1 MLPTPFPILFSNM
14 DFLQQ
19 FLGGSGLADGEFGMK
34 ALTLSLASAFIF
46 SQVLAL
52 TYARTH
58 AGLSYSKTFTQALVL
73 VSMVATMVMFVI
85 GNSLV
90 TAFGLLGALAI
101 IRFRNNLK
109 DTRDT
114 VFIFFSLV
122 LGMAVGGQRVPEG
135 ALATLLFCATV
146 WFLHLTNF
154 GARSGFD
161 GHLRCRL
168 IPEAEG
174 FLSQILEAHCLRT
187 HRISTSHSAEAVEIV
202 FEVSLRDHEG
212 GQAFLSQIRAAEGV
226 EDAGLV
232 LRDALQEA

>member
-1 MLPTPFPILFSNM
+1 M

-19 FLGGSGLADGEFGMK
+19 FLGVGDLSDGEFGMK
-34 ALTLSLASAFIF
+34 SLVLSLASAFVF
-46 SQVLAL
+46 SQVLAV

-58 AGLSYSKTFTQALVL
+58 TGLSYSKSFTQSLVL

-154 GARSGFD
+154 GVRGGFD

-168 IPEAEG
+168 VPEAEI
-174 FLSQILEAHCLRT
+174 FLGKILDAHCLRT
-187 HRISTSHSAEAVEIV
+187 HRISTSHSAEAIEMV
-202 FEVSLRDHEG
+202 FEVSLRDQDG
-212 GQAFLSQIRAAEGV
+212 GQAFLSKIRSAEGV
-226 EDAGLV
+226 QDAGLV
-232 LRDALQEA
+232 LRDTLQEA

>member
-1 MLPTPFPILFSNM
+1 MLPTPPPTSFFSM

-34 ALTLSLASAFIF
+34 ALALSLASAFVF
-46 SQVLAL
+46 SQVLAV

-58 AGLSYSKTFTQALVL
+58 AGLSYSKSFTQSLVL

-146 WFLHLTNF
+146 WFLHLTDF
-154 GARSGFD
+154 GLRGGFD

-168 IPEAEG
+168 VPEAER
-174 FLSQILEAHCLRT
+174 FLGQILDAHCLRT
-187 HRISTSHSAEAVEIV
+187 HRISTSHSAKAIEMV
-202 FEVSLRDHEG
+202 FEVSLRDQDG
-212 GQAFLSQIRAAEGV
+212 GQAFLSKLRAAEGV
-226 EDAGLV
+226 QDAGLV
-232 LRDALQEA
+232 LRDAFKEA